1 MKTNYE
7 MPQAFVA
14 VCKNRQKIYGAN
26 TIYLADKQE
35 FGFEFFNATSDN
47 LMVRISIN
55 GKPISTQGLVL
66 RPGVHDYLERYI
78 DEDRKFLFETYTVD
92 GDSEAVKKAIQ
103 ENGDIRIEFFREK
116 QNPRPTHT
124 PYIWNN
130 LRVKGHQ
137 GYHGSGNVLYSKSLG
152 DTAGYHMNMMDM
164 NSEVRCSSDSIDF
177 APEENARG
185 FAGSLSKSKKIE
197 TGRVEKGSASGQ
209 KFTYVDMEFEYLPFH
224 TIVYKLMPIS
234 QKPIELGELKLKC
247 SMCGANIKNSGW
259 KVCPFCGEPIKKENF
274 CTNCGTKLESTT
286 WEFCPK
292 CGASLK

>member
-197 TGRVEKGSASGQ
+197 TGRVEKGSNSNQ
-209 KFTYVDMEFEYLPFH
+209 SFVFDNTTFNLYYTWRSSWTILPD
-224 TIVYKLMPIS
+224 S
-234 QKPIELGELKLKC
+234 QKPIFREDLK
-247 SMCGANIKNSGW
+247 I
-259 KVCPFCGEPIKKENF
+259 F
-274 CTNCGTKLESTT
+274 
-286 WEFCPK
+286 
-292 CGASLK
+292 